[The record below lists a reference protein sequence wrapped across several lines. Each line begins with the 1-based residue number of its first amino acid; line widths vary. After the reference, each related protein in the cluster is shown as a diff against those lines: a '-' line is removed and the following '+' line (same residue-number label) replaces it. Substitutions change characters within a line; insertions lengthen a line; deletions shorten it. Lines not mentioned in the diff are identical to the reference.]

1 MEVFKIMINKNL
13 IVQNIPEELK
23 SKSNWVCHRNKVP
36 VSAKGTGNASCN
48 DTSTW
53 CDFDTA
59 VAYAEANNLG
69 LGYQFAVYDGIVGI
83 DIDYCVVDKKIA
95 DERIRHILQ
104 SSNSYFEL
112 SPSLTG
118 VHLYVKG
125 NWDASKY
132 GNKIKIGDGMAIEVY
147 NSSRYFTIT
156 GIKPPNI
163 PSEINEAQDVLD
175 YIADNFFADRDIPS
189 NDTAHTYQEQ
199 SAQLDAESLGIIE
212 DELANNPSFASFWNG
227 NRPCGDES
235 ADDFGL
241 ICALLRILD
250 GDKEKARIAFLKSE
264 HVATKNT
271 KQHEKIFV
279 RVDYLER
286 TIEAAANALEN
297 GEELSNDYALLQY
310 LDNDSGNAEKFLHIF
325 GENVKYCVREGQWY
339 VYSDH
344 HWHADED
351 GEIKMWQDQLYERFM
366 IVTRKYDKERQK
378 VAESLGNSGKRSS
391 MLQVAESKC
400 GIHPNEFDKYNY
412 FLSAAN
418 GIVDLR
424 CGELVQFNPEYLL
437 RQRTEVR
444 YNPDAPEPTRFLKF
458 IEEIFCGD
466 QALVEYCLRLLGYL
480 ITGESRE
487 QTFYIFH
494 GSGANGKS
502 VLVNLLRKMFKD
514 ITAFLAQDSL
524 LLRNTST
531 TNPSLYAA
539 RFSRLCFINE
549 TNRRDALNTAL
560 LKALSGGD
568 ITAVRT
574 IYKGHV
580 DLEPHFKMVF
590 VTNHL
595 PNVDWSDS
603 AILRRVRV
611 IPFSRIFK
619 RSEQDNNLTEKL
631 YAEREGIL
639 NLLVKQA
646 VLYYQQGM
654 PIEPE
659 CMEAIINQIRREDDS
674 VYAFFNEVLEQ
685 TYENKDRIQARPLFT
700 RYLEYCTK
708 ESLCG
713 ASEIAFAQKMASY
726 GVDSLKTGG
735 CKNYTGIRYREEDND
750 NKDSV
755 A

>member
-1 MEVFKIMINKNL
+1 MNFAKNL
-13 IVQNIPEELK
+13 IKNIPEEMK
-23 SKSNWVCHRNKVP
+23 SKSNWVCHKNKVP
-36 VSAKGTGNASCN
+36 VSANGTGNASCS

-53 CDFDTA
+53 TDFETA
-59 VAYAEANNLG
+59 VAYAEANDLG
-69 LGYQFAVYDGIVGI
+69 LGYQLMTQDDIVGI
-83 DIDYCVVDKKIA
+83 DIDHCYVNGKIK
-95 DERIRHILQ
+95 DTKIMEILTIA
-104 SSNSYFEL
+104 NSYMEF
-112 SPSLTG
+112 SPSKTG
-118 VHLYVKG
+118 IHIFVKG
-125 NWDASKY
+125 VWNVQNNRHRTTIND
-132 GNKIKIGDGMAIEVY
+132 NIGIEVY
-147 NSSRYFTIT
+147 AGSRYFTVT
-156 GIKPPNI
+156 GNKLSDA
-163 PSEINEAQDVLD
+163 PSVINEAQGVLD
-175 YIADNFFADRDIPS
+175 YIAKEFFTEQGVPS
-189 NDTAHTYQEQ
+189 VVTHNVQQDSSQ
-199 SAQLDAESLGIIE
+199 QLNEAMLTVIRE
-212 DELANNPSFASFWNG
+212 ELLKNPSFASLWNG
-227 NRPCGDES
+227 ERTNSDES
-235 ADDFGL
+235 SNDFAL
-241 ICALLRILD
+241 ICALLRIFD
-250 GDKEKARIAFLKSE
+250 GDKDQARLAFLASDY
-264 HVATKNT
+264 VATKDD
-271 KQHEKIFV
+271 KHLKKLFE
-279 RVDYLER
+279 RDDYLER
-286 TIEAAANALEN
+286 TFEVAASAVEN
-297 GEELSNDYALLQY
+297 GDKLPSDYALLQY
-310 LDNDSGNAEKFLHIF
+310 LDNDAGNADKFLHLF
-325 GENVKYCVREGQWY
+325 GNNIRFCVREKQWY
-339 VYSDH
+339 VYSDN

-351 GEIKMWQDQLYERFM
+351 GEIKVLQEQLYSRFM
-366 IVTRKYDKERQK
+366 VVARKYDRERMGA
-378 VAESLGNSGKRSS
+378 AEKLGNYAKRNS
-391 MLQVAESKC
+391 MLQAAEVKC
-400 GIHPNEFDKYNY
+400 TIHSNEFDKHNH
-412 FLSAAN
+412 FLTASN
-418 GIVDLR
+418 GVIDLR
-424 CGELVQFNPEYLL
+424 NGKLLEFNPKYLL

-458 IEEIFCGD
+458 IEEIFCGN
-466 QALVEYCLRLLGYL
+466 QALVEYCLRLLGYF

-494 GSGANGKS
+494 GQGANGKS

-524 LLRNTST
+524 LMRNTST
-531 TNPSLYAA
+531 TNPSLYEA

-560 LKALSGGD
+560 IKALSGGD

-574 IYKGHV
+574 LYKGHV

-646 VLYYQQGM
+646 VLYYQQGI

-735 CKNYTGIRYREEDND
+735 CKNYTGIRYREVDND
-750 NKDSV
+750 GKDSV